1 MADSAFHVKI
11 EGAERL
17 QEALKDPKLLKGPIA
32 DFLKK
37 SGAYVELA
45 AKERAP
51 VDTGHMKSTI
61 AFKVKET
68 EVEIGTNVFYAP
80 YVEFGTRPHFPPSSA
95 LEGWARKHGFGPGG
109 GFLVARAIS
118 RRGTKK
124 QPFLVPALQ
133 GAKSAIDGFLKEAI
147 NKIEAFWERK

>member
-1 MADSAFHVKI
+1 MAETALRIKV
-11 EGAERL
+11 EGAKRL

-37 SGAYVELA
+37 SAFYVEGS
-45 AKERAP
+45 AKEKVP
-51 VDTGHMKSTI
+51 VDTGRLKASI
-61 AFKVKET
+61 SSKVKTT
-68 EVEIGTNVFYAP
+68 EAEIGTNVFYAP

-147 NKIEAFWERK
+147 NKIEAFWGKR

>member
-1 MADSAFHVKI
+1 MAETALRIKV
-11 EGAERL
+11 EGAKRL

-37 SGAYVELA
+37 SMNYVIGSAME
-45 AKERAP
+45 KAP
-51 VDTGHMKSTI
+51 VDTGRLRASI
-61 AFKVKET
+61 PLSSEVRET
-68 EVEIGTNVFYAP
+68 EATIGSNVVYAP
-80 YVEFGTRPHFPPSSA
+80 YVEFGTKRMKA
-95 LEGWARKHGFGPGG
+95 
-109 GFLVARAIS
+109 
-118 RRGTKK
+118 